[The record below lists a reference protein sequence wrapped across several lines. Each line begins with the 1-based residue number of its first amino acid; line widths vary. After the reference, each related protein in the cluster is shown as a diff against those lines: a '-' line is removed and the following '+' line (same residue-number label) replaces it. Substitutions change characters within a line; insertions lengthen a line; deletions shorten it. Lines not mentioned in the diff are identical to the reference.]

1 MDNEVKQFDSISD
14 KYSSFVDIDPIRN
27 FLHYP
32 AVINL
37 LGNIDGK
44 NILDIGC
51 GDGFFDRKL
60 AKEFGAIVVGYDKAP
75 DLIKIAKDLE
85 KENYLGVE
93 YFVDDPLSFKGAK
106 VFDDS
111 LSVMVLPYS
120 PDKDYLINFFTSA
133 HQNMKE
139 GGRFISV
146 IFNPL
151 FTAFD
156 KNIANRIFK
165 LKDGKVEVNFMNPK
179 REGEIKFKAL
189 LNQYLVEDYEAVA
202 KESGFQKISWSKLYP
217 TKEGI
222 ELCGIDF
229 WRECEDKQPYIV
241 LVVEK

>member
-32 AVINL
+32 AVIEL
-37 LGNIDGK
+37 LGDVNDK

-60 AKEFGAIVVGYDKAP
+60 AKEFGAKVVGYDKAP
-75 DLIKIAKDLE
+75 DLIKIAEDLE
-85 KENYLGVE
+85 KENSLGVE
-93 YFVDDPLSFKGAK
+93 YFVDDPLSFSGST
-106 VFDDS
+106 VFYDS

-120 PDKDYLINFFTSA
+120 PDKDYLVNFFNSA
-133 HQNMKE
+133 YQNMKV
-139 GGRFISV
+139 GGRFISI

-156 KNIANRIFK
+156 ENIANRIFK

-179 REGEIKFKAL
+179 KEGEVKFTAL
-189 LNQYLVEDYEAVA
+189 LNQYSEEDYEEAA
-202 KESGFQKISWSKLYP
+202 RKSGFQKISWNKLYP

-222 ELCGIDF
+222 KLCGSDF
-229 WRECEDKQPYIV
+229 WRECEDKQPYAI